1 MENVQTQ
8 IGLSLLLNNEWVSKQ
23 FDKYMRKIENET
35 WAATTTAAT
44 AMAGNNNNSR
54 DNV

>member
-8 IGLSLLLNNEWVSKQ
+8 IGLSLLLNSEWVSKQ

-35 WAATTTAAT
+35 WAAAT
-44 AMAGNNNNSR
+44 AMAGNNNNNSR